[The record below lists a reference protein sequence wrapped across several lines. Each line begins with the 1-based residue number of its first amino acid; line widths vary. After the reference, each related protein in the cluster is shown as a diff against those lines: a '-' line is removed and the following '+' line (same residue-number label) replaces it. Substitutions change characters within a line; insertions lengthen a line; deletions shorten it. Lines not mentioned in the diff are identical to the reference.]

1 MKLEQRQ
8 TIKPRLT
15 VSQVIEQLN
24 VHEAEFT
31 LRYKRIEEK
40 LEENRAAIAKFDIKI
55 WGIAIL
61 IIGTAIAQK
70 VF

>member
-1 MKLEQRQ
+1 MKIEQKQ

-24 VHEAEFT
+24 VHEAECT
-31 LRYKRIEEK
+31 LRYQRIEEK

-55 WGIAIL
+55 WGLAIL